1 MRNSTEGILPSF
13 FVLPRHVRAFLFSK
27 GDIMQI
33 PKFLRNL
40 LQSNN
45 YWNKDSAE
53 FAKANEYLETL
64 FPGQLQQDA
73 TGQYIEPK
81 YDRTYEQFLDAQK
94 KFDDDIQNA
103 IQEAEAE
110 AEAGNAVLVDY
121 SQFVDIDEEIDVRV
135 LMPWGDIENKKLV
148 VYTLN
153 IPDDDD
159 DDDEP
164 TKAKKIWIWHS
175 EDDERICDDCASH
188 DGEIFEDKDDIPEI
202 PVHPNCRCWVEE
214 VKLDDNG
221 KPISSKVYKGQKPE
235 APKNDKEPQSEKIP
249 TFDKLVDIKEGQY
262 AKFDGKTLTIYQ
274 DSKVVASW
282 NAVSG
287 KPGYQSPEY
296 QNLKSTGPIPEGIY
310 VARQEKLQYMSPADW
325 AIGWSRV
332 LGNKFGGKW
341 PGSSVSWGFSRVW
354 LEPSKETN
362 TFGRDK
368 FSIHGG
374 SFPGSAGCIDMTGQI
389 NAFTSWLESTGKD
402 LLVYVEYK

>member
-1 MRNSTEGILPSF
+1 
-13 FVLPRHVRAFLFSK
+13 
-27 GDIMQI
+27 MQT

-40 LQSNN
+40 LQSNK
-45 YWNKDSAE
+45 YWNKNSAE
-53 FAKANEYLETL
+53 FAKANEYLEKL
-64 FPGQLQQDA
+64 FPGELQQDA

-81 YDRTYEQFLDAQK
+81 YDMTYEQFLDAQK

-235 APKNDKEPQSEKIP
+235 VPKNDKEPQSEKTP
-249 TFDKLVDIKEGQY
+249 TFDKPVDIKEGQY

-274 DSKVVASW
+274 NGKVVASW

-287 KPGYQSPEY
+287 KLGYQSPEY
-296 QNLKSTGPIPEGIY
+296 QNLKDKGTIPAGTYI
-310 VARQEKLQYMSPADW
+310 ARQSELQFYKDISWGDRQRS
-325 AIGWSRV
+325 AIG
-332 LGNKFGGKW
+332 FGTWRG
-341 PGSSVSWGFSRVW
+341 GTDSWGNSRVW
-354 LEPSKETN
+354 LDASKDTN
-362 TFGRDK
+362 TYGRSG

-374 SFPGSAGCIDMTGQI
+374 AIPGSAGCIDLTSSMDDFTKWFENNGHDLII
-389 NAFTSWLESTGKD
+389 NVK
-402 LLVYVEYK
+402 Y

>member
-1 MRNSTEGILPSF
+1 
-13 FVLPRHVRAFLFSK
+13 
-27 GDIMQI
+27 MQT

-40 LQSNN
+40 LQSNK
-45 YWNKDSAE
+45 YWNKNSAE
-53 FAKANEYLETL
+53 FAKANEYLEKL
-64 FPGQLQQDA
+64 FPGELQQDA

-81 YDRTYEQFLDAQK
+81 YDMTYEQFLDAQK

-121 SQFVDIDEEIDVRV
+121 SQFVDIDEEIYVRV

-235 APKNDKEPQSEKIP
+235 VLKNDKEPQSEKTP
-249 TFDKLVDIKEGQY
+249 TFDKPVDIKEGQY

-274 DSKVVASW
+274 NGKVVASW

-296 QNLKSTGPIPEGIY
+296 QNLKDKGTIPAGIY
-310 VARQEKLQYMSPADW
+310 VARQEKLQHMSPADW

-332 LGNKFGGKW
+332 LGNNFGGKW
-341 PGSSVSWGFSRVW
+341 PGSSVSWGNSRVW

-362 TFGRDK
+362 TYGRSN

-374 SFPGSAGCIDMTGQI
+374 LIPGSAGCIDMTGQI

>member
-1 MRNSTEGILPSF
+1 
-13 FVLPRHVRAFLFSK
+13 
-27 GDIMQI
+27 MQT
-33 PKFLRNL
+33 PKFLRDL
-40 LQSNN
+40 LQSNK
-45 YWNKDSAE
+45 YWNKNSTE
-53 FAKANEYLETL
+53 FAKANEYLEKL
-64 FPGQLQQDA
+64 FPGELQQDA

-81 YDRTYEQFLDAQK
+81 YDMTYEQFLDAQK

-110 AEAGNAVLVDY
+110 AEAENDILVNY
-121 SQFVDIDEEIDVRV
+121 SQFVEIDEEIDVRV
-135 LMPWGDIENKKLV
+135 LMPWGDIQNEKLI

-153 IPDDDD
+153 IPDG
-159 DDDEP
+159 DDEEH
-164 TKAKKIWIWHS
+164 TEAKKIWIWHS
-175 EDDERICDDCASH
+175 EDDEHICDDCASH
-188 DGEIFEDKDDIPEI
+188 NGEVFEDKDDIPDV

-214 VKLDDNG
+214 IKLDDNG

-235 APKNDKEPQSEKIP
+235 VLENDKEPQSEKTP
-249 TFDKLVDIKEGQY
+249 TFDKPVDIKEGQY
-262 AKFDGKTLTIYQ
+262 AKFDGETLTIYQ
-274 DSKVVASW
+274 NGKVVASW

-296 QNLKSTGPIPEGIY
+296 QNLKSTGPIPEGTY
-310 VARQEKLQYMSPADW
+310 VARQEKLQHMSPADW

-332 LGNKFGGKW
+332 LGNNFGGKW
-341 PGSSVSWGFSRVW
+341 PGSSVSWGNSRVW

-362 TFGRDK
+362 TYGRSN

-374 SFPGSAGCIDMTGQI
+374 LVPGSAGCIDMTGQI